1 MGKTWEDDEED
12 DGITQSS
19 LPIVYARECGLLEA
33 IFVELVGW

>member
-19 LPIVYARECGLLEA
+19 LPIVYARECGLLGA
-33 IFVELVGW
+33 ILLS